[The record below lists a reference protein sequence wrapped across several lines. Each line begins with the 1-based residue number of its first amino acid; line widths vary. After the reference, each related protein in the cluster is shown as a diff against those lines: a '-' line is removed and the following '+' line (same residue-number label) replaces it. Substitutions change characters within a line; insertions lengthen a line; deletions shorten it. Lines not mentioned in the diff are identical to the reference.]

1 MMKQKIQNL
10 SQKFASGLRFF
21 TNPILRVLAALWAVT
36 PLGLLWAALPPTARR
51 ALKVFG
57 LTFGLTW
64 FAGAAWA
71 ANGGVSG
78 VFPAR
83 PGLTLANSV
92 DPFQLW
98 QDKTA
103 EPPGNVPADIMIGLA
118 GMIFIAVASFAWV
131 IGWLMTGMI
140 GGSSAFED
148 AVDVSPMISGAMAEL
163 SGWLLPTC
171 LASGAVMTFIDVA
184 RQKTNGFNG
193 VLTFVALSICALG
206 LMTTPK
212 AYIDGLGMGRDIGQK
227 VVSTVVDAS
236 PASSTQPFEWPTNYS
251 ADNATKSFALQVQ
264 DSFWR
269 SFIITPWCIGEF
281 GGDMG
286 LCKQHGAA
294 VLKKTKYDE
303 RHSYYENEIINKQKD
318 NQHLQKILKG
328 DDWSGRV
335 GLVLFG
341 AVIALIGSVLVCLL
355 VFNALIA
362 WFQAVLLLFLG
373 VFFLPFGVIPG
384 LTRTWLSN
392 WTAKLVGAVVMNAS
406 LMLLLVSTMGVI
418 AAVATSSAEWNQQLI
433 TEVGLLFAAFG
444 LKGTISQIVNSG
456 GMGGGG
462 FMQLLMIR
470 TLSRAGAMSRRAA
483 SAVGSSVGRT
493 AKSTPRAAESR
504 PPRRAAIDRR
514 RARV

>member
-1 MMKQKIQNL
+1 MMKQIIQTL
-10 SQKFASGLRFF
+10 SQKFASGLRFI
-21 TNPILRVLAALWAVT
+21 TNPIVRLMAALWAVT
-36 PLGLLWAALPPTARR
+36 PLGLLWAALPPKARR
-51 ALKVFG
+51 AVKVFG

-171 LASGAVMTFIDVA
+171 LAAGAVMTYIDWA

-193 VLTFVALSICALG
+193 IVTFVALSICALG

-212 AYIDGLGMGRDIGQK
+212 AYIDGLGLGRDIGQK
-227 VVSTVVDAS
+227 VVSTVVNAS

-251 ADNATKSFALQVQ
+251 SDNATKSFALQVQ

-269 SFIITPWCIGEF
+269 GFIVTPWCIGEF
-281 GGDMG
+281 GGDMN

-294 VLKKTKYDE
+294 VLQKTKYDE
-303 RHSYYENEIINKQKD
+303 RHNYYERQIIDKLGD

-341 AVIALIGSVLVCLL
+341 ALIALIGSVLVCLL

-373 VFFLPFGVIPG
+373 VFFLPFGIIPG

-392 WTAKLVGAVVMNAS
+392 WAAKLVGAVVMNAS

-433 TEVGLLFAAFG
+433 TEVGILFAAFG
-444 LKGTISQIVNSG
+444 LKGTISQIVNAG

-462 FMQLLMIR
+462 FAQLLMIR
-470 TLSRAGAMSRRAA
+470 TLTRTGAMSRRAA
-483 SAVGSSVGRT
+483 SSAGRSIERT
-493 AKSTPRAAESR
+493 VRSTRTVESR
-504 PPRRAAIDRR
+504 PPRRAAIDYR

>member
-10 SQKFASGLRFF
+10 SQKFASGLRFI
-21 TNPILRVLAALWAVT
+21 TNPIVRLMAALWAVT
-36 PLGLLWAALPPTARR
+36 PLGLLWAALPPKARR
-51 ALKVFG
+51 AFKVFS

-171 LASGAVMTFIDVA
+171 LAAGAVMTYIDWA

-193 VLTFVALSICALG
+193 IVTFVALSICALG

-212 AYIDGLGMGRDIGQK
+212 AYIDGLGLGRDIGQK
-227 VVSTVVDAS
+227 VVSTVVNAS

-251 ADNATKSFALQVQ
+251 SDNATKSFALQVQ

-269 SFIITPWCIGEF
+269 GFIVTPWCIGEF
-281 GGDMG
+281 GGDMN

-303 RHSYYENEIINKQKD
+303 RHSYYENEVINKQKD

-341 AVIALIGSVLVCLL
+341 ALIALIGSVLVCLL

-373 VFFLPFGVIPG
+373 VFFLPFGIIPG

-392 WTAKLVGAVVMNAS
+392 WAAKLVGAVVMNAS

-433 TEVGLLFAAFG
+433 TEVGILFAAFG
-444 LKGTISQIVNSG
+444 LKGTISQIVNAG

-462 FMQLLMIR
+462 FAQLLMIR
-470 TLSRAGAMSRRAA
+470 TLTRTVESRRAA
-483 SAVGSSVGRT
+483 SSAGRSVERT
-493 AKSTPRAAESR
+493 VRSTRTVESR
-504 PPRRAAIDRR
+504 PPRRAAIDYR

>member
-1 MMKQKIQNL
+1 MMKQKMQNL
-10 SQKFASGLRFF
+10 SQKFASGLRFI

-36 PLGLLWAALPPTARR
+36 PLGMAWAALPPKARR
-51 ALKVFG
+51 AFKVFG

-171 LASGAVMTFIDVA
+171 LATGAVMTFIDFA

-206 LMTTPK
+206 LGFAPK
-212 AYIDGLGMGRDIGQK
+212 AYIDGLGLGRDIGQK

-236 PASSTQPFEWPTNYS
+236 PASATQPFEWPTNYS
-251 ADNATKSFALQVQ
+251 SDNATKSFALQVQ

-303 RHSYYENEIINKQKD
+303 RHSYYENEVINKQKD

-341 AVIALIGSVLVCLL
+341 ALIALIGSVLVCLL

-373 VFFLPFGVIPG
+373 VFFLPFGIIPG

-392 WTAKLVGAVVMNAS
+392 WAAKLVGAVVMNAS

-433 TEVGLLFAAFG
+433 TEVGILFAAFG
-444 LKGTISQIVNSG
+444 LKSTISQIVNAG

-462 FMQLLMIR
+462 LAQLLMIR
-470 TLSRAGAMSRRAA
+470 TLTRTGAMSRRAA
-483 SAVGSSVGRT
+483 SSAGRSIERT
-493 AKSTPRAAESR
+493 VRSPRPVESR
-504 PPRRAAIDRR
+504 PPRRAAIDYR

>member
-1 MMKQKIQNL
+1 MMKQKMQHL
-10 SQKFASGLRFF
+10 SQKLTSGLRFI

-36 PLGLLWAALPPTARR
+36 PLGMAWAALPPKARR
-51 ALKVFG
+51 AFKVFG

-171 LASGAVMTFIDVA
+171 LAAGAVMTYIDWA

-193 VLTFVALSICALG
+193 IVTFVALSICALG

-212 AYIDGLGMGRDIGQK
+212 AYIDGLGLGRDIGQK

-236 PASSTQPFEWPTNYS
+236 PASATQPFEWPTNYS
-251 ADNATKSFALQVQ
+251 SDNATKSFALQVQ

-269 SFIITPWCIGEF
+269 GFIITPWCIGEF
-281 GGDMG
+281 GGDMN

-294 VLKKTKYDE
+294 VLQKTKYDE
-303 RHSYYENEIINKQKD
+303 RHNYYERQIIDKLGD

-341 AVIALIGSVLVCLL
+341 ALIALIGSVLVCLL

-373 VFFLPFGVIPG
+373 VFFLPFGIIPG

-392 WTAKLVGAVVMNAS
+392 WAAKLVGAVVMNAS

-433 TEVGLLFAAFG
+433 TEVGILFAAFG
-444 LKGTISQIVNSG
+444 LKGTISQIVNAG

-462 FMQLLMIR
+462 FAQLLMIR
-470 TLSRAGAMSRRAA
+470 TLTRTGAMSRRAA
-483 SAVGSSVGRT
+483 SSAGRSVERT
-493 AKSTPRAAESR
+493 VRSTRTVESR
-504 PPRRAAIDRR
+504 PPRRAAIDYR

>member
-1 MMKQKIQNL
+1 MMKQKMQNL
-10 SQKFASGLRFF
+10 SQKFASGLRFI
-21 TNPILRVLAALWAVT
+21 TNPIVRVLAALWAVT
-36 PLGLLWAALPPTARR
+36 PLGLAWAALPPKARR
-51 ALKVFG
+51 AVKVFG

-64 FAGAAWA
+64 FVGAAWA

-92 DPFQLW
+92 DPSQLW

-148 AVDVSPMISGAMAEL
+148 AVNVSPMISGAMAEL

-193 VLTFVALSICALG
+193 VLTFVTLSICALG
-206 LMTTPK
+206 LGFAPK

-236 PASSTQPFEWPTNYS
+236 PASATQPFEWPTNYS
-251 ADNATKSFALQVQ
+251 SDNATKSFALQVQ

-269 SFIITPWCIGEF
+269 GFIITPWCIGEF

-294 VLKKTKYDE
+294 VLKKAKYDE
-303 RHSYYENEIINKQKD
+303 RHSYYENEVINKQKD

-341 AVIALIGSVLVCLL
+341 ALIALIGSILVCLL

-373 VFFLPFGVIPG
+373 VFFLPFGIIPG

-392 WTAKLVGAVVMNAS
+392 WAAKLVGAVVMNAS

-462 FMQLLMIR
+462 LMQLLMIR
-470 TLSRAGAMSRRAA
+470 TLTRAGAMSRRAA

-504 PPRRAAIDRR
+504 PPRRAAINRR
-514 RARV
+514 RASV

>member
-10 SQKFASGLRFF
+10 SQKFASGLRFI
-21 TNPILRVLAALWAVT
+21 TNPIVRLMAALWAVT
-36 PLGLLWAALPPTARR
+36 PLGLLWAALPPKARR
-51 ALKVFG
+51 AFKVFS

-171 LASGAVMTFIDVA
+171 LAAGAVMTYIDWA

-193 VLTFVALSICALG
+193 IVTFVALSICALG

-212 AYIDGLGMGRDIGQK
+212 AYIDGLGLGRDIGQK
-227 VVSTVVDAS
+227 VVSTVVNAS
-236 PASSTQPFEWPTNYS
+236 PASSAQPFEWPTNYS
-251 ADNATKSFALQVQ
+251 SDNATKSFALQVQ

-269 SFIITPWCIGEF
+269 GFIITPWCIGEF
-281 GGDMG
+281 GGDMN

-303 RHSYYENEIINKQKD
+303 RHSYYENEVINKQKD

-341 AVIALIGSVLVCLL
+341 ALIALIGSVLVCLL

-373 VFFLPFGVIPG
+373 VFFLPFGIIPG

-392 WTAKLVGAVVMNAS
+392 WAAKLVGAVVMNAS

-433 TEVGLLFAAFG
+433 TEVGILFAAFG
-444 LKGTISQIVNSG
+444 LKGTISQIVNAG

-462 FMQLLMIR
+462 FAQLLMIR
-470 TLSRAGAMSRRAA
+470 TLTRTGAMSRRAA
-483 SAVGSSVGRT
+483 SSAGRSIERPVR
-493 AKSTPRAAESR
+493 STRTVESR
-504 PPRRAAIDRR
+504 PPRRAAIDYR

>member
-10 SQKFASGLRFF
+10 SQKFASGLRFI
-21 TNPILRVLAALWAVT
+21 TNPIVRLMAALWAVT
-36 PLGLLWAALPPTARR
+36 PLGLLWAALPPKARR
-51 ALKVFG
+51 AFKVFS

-171 LASGAVMTFIDVA
+171 LAAGAVMTYIDWA

-193 VLTFVALSICALG
+193 IVTFVALSICALG

-212 AYIDGLGMGRDIGQK
+212 AYIDGLGLGRDIGQK
-227 VVSTVVDAS
+227 VVSTVVNAS
-236 PASSTQPFEWPTNYS
+236 PASSAQPFEWPTNYS
-251 ADNATKSFALQVQ
+251 SDNATKSFALQVQ

-269 SFIITPWCIGEF
+269 GLIITPWCIGEF
-281 GGDMG
+281 GGDMN

-303 RHSYYENEIINKQKD
+303 RHSYYENEVINKQKD

-341 AVIALIGSVLVCLL
+341 ALIALIGSVLVCLL

-373 VFFLPFGVIPG
+373 VFFLPFGIIPG

-392 WTAKLVGAVVMNAS
+392 WAAKLVGAVVMNAS

-433 TEVGLLFAAFG
+433 TEVGILFAAFG
-444 LKGTISQIVNSG
+444 LKGTISQIVNAG

-462 FMQLLMIR
+462 FAQLLMIR
-470 TLSRAGAMSRRAA
+470 TLTRTGAMSRRAA
-483 SAVGSSVGRT
+483 SSAGRSIERT
-493 AKSTPRAAESR
+493 VRSTRTVESR
-504 PPRRAAIDRR
+504 PPRRAAIDYR

>member
-1 MMKQKIQNL
+1 MKQKMQNL
-10 SQKFASGLRFF
+10 SQKLTSGLRFI
-21 TNPILRVLAALWAVT
+21 TNPILRLMAALWAVT
-36 PLGLLWAALPPTARR
+36 PLGLAWAALPPKARR
-51 ALKVFG
+51 AVKVFG

-83 PGLTLANSV
+83 PGLTLANAV

-148 AVDVSPMISGAMAEL
+148 AVDVSPMISAAMAEL

-171 LASGAVMTFIDVA
+171 LAAGAVMTFIDA
-184 RQKTNGFNG
+184 TRQKTNGFNG

-206 LMTTPK
+206 LMTAPK
-212 AYIDGLGMGRDIGQK
+212 AYIDGLGMGRDVGQK
-227 VVSTVVDAS
+227 VVSTVVNAS
-236 PASSTQPFEWPTNYS
+236 PASSKEPFEWPTNYAS
-251 ADNATKSFALQVQ
+251 DNATKSFALQVQ

-281 GGDMG
+281 GGDMS

-294 VLKKTKYDE
+294 VLQKSKYDE
-303 RHSYYENEIINKQKD
+303 RHNYYERQIIDKLGD

-341 AVIALIGSVLVCLL
+341 ALIALIGSVLVCLL

-373 VFFLPFGVIPG
+373 VFFLPFGIIPG

-392 WTAKLVGAVVMNAS
+392 WAAKLVGAVVMNAS

-418 AAVATSSAEWNQQLI
+418 AAVARSSAEWNQQLI
-433 TEVGLLFAAFG
+433 TELGILFAAFG
-444 LKGTISQIVNSG
+444 LKGTIAQIVNAG

-462 FMQLLMIR
+462 FAQLLMIR
-470 TLSRAGAMSRRAA
+470 TLSRTGAMSRRAA
-483 SAVGSSVGRT
+483 SAGARSVERT
-493 AKSTPRAAESR
+493 VRSPRPVESR
-504 PPRRAAIDRR
+504 PPRRAAINYR

>member
-10 SQKFASGLRFF
+10 SQKFASGLRFI
-21 TNPILRVLAALWAVT
+21 TNPIVRLMAALWAVT
-36 PLGLLWAALPPTARR
+36 PLGLLWAALPPKARR
-51 ALKVFG
+51 AFKVFS

-92 DPFQLW
+92 DPLQLW

-171 LASGAVMTFIDVA
+171 LAAGAVMTYIDWA

-193 VLTFVALSICALG
+193 IVTFVALSICALG

-212 AYIDGLGMGRDIGQK
+212 AYIDGLGLGRDIGQK
-227 VVSTVVDAS
+227 VVSTVVNAS

-251 ADNATKSFALQVQ
+251 SDNATKSFALQVQ

-269 SFIITPWCIGEF
+269 GFIITPWCIGEF
-281 GGDMG
+281 GGDMN

-303 RHSYYENEIINKQKD
+303 RHSYYENEVINKQKD

-341 AVIALIGSVLVCLL
+341 ALIALIGSVLVCLL

-373 VFFLPFGVIPG
+373 VFFLPFGIIPG

-392 WTAKLVGAVVMNAS
+392 WAAKLVGAVVMNAS

-433 TEVGLLFAAFG
+433 TEVGILFAAFG
-444 LKGTISQIVNSG
+444 LKGTISQIVNAG

-462 FMQLLMIR
+462 FAQLLMIR
-470 TLSRAGAMSRRAA
+470 TLTRTGAMSRRAA
-483 SAVGSSVGRT
+483 SSAGRSIERT
-493 AKSTPRAAESR
+493 VRSTRTVESR
-504 PPRRAAIDRR
+504 PPRRAAIDYR

>member
-1 MMKQKIQNL
+1 MMKQTIQTL
-10 SQKFASGLRFF
+10 SQKFASGLRFI
-21 TNPILRVLAALWAVT
+21 TNPIVRLMAALWAVT
-36 PLGLLWAALPPTARR
+36 PLGLLWAALPPKARR
-51 ALKVFG
+51 AVKVFG

-98 QDKTA
+98 QDKTV

-171 LASGAVMTFIDVA
+171 LATGAVMTFIDFA

-206 LMTTPK
+206 LGFAPK
-212 AYIDGLGMGRDIGQK
+212 AYIDGLGLGRDIGQK
-227 VVSTVVDAS
+227 VVSTVVSAS
-236 PASSTQPFEWPTNYS
+236 PASATQPFEWPTNYS
-251 ADNATKSFALQVQ
+251 SDNATKSFALQVQ

-269 SFIITPWCIGEF
+269 GFIITPWCIGEF
-281 GGDMG
+281 GGDMN

-294 VLKKTKYDE
+294 VLQKTKYDE
-303 RHSYYENEIINKQKD
+303 RHNYYERQIIDKLGD

-341 AVIALIGSVLVCLL
+341 ALIALIGSVLVCLL

-373 VFFLPFGVIPG
+373 VFFLPFGIIPG

-392 WTAKLVGAVVMNAS
+392 WAAKLVGAVVMNAS

-433 TEVGLLFAAFG
+433 TEVGILFAAFG
-444 LKGTISQIVNSG
+444 LKGTISQIVNAG

-462 FMQLLMIR
+462 FAQLLMIR
-470 TLSRAGAMSRRAA
+470 TLTRTGAMSRRAA
-483 SAVGSSVGRT
+483 SSAGRSVERT
-493 AKSTPRAAESR
+493 VRSTRTVESR
-504 PPRRAAIDRR
+504 PPRRAAIDYR